1 MPKLLWISPFNLH
14 DTSSGAAVQS
24 RLMLEK
30 LAQRGVQVKVLG
42 SFVFDAP
49 AGANAYFPK
58 LADEMKDAANKQA
71 LSFEQNGVSYTYMP
85 CANTAM
91 SAMSHNESWKLFNRF
106 CSTLSTYR
114 PDVCMGYGMGCFG
127 VAVHAEC
134 RRRGI
139 AHAYPICN
147 ANHPYYNFFDCD
159 LLFTDSDSNANL
171 YAQRDRLNV
180 ATTGTFIPKEE
191 FVALDDE
198 KNPQFITM
206 VNPEPRKGG
215 GIFAKLALMAQSD
228 PELKNE
234 KFLCVNSRGHFSTTI
249 ASLKDKNGKNTLKPE
264 MFDNVHLAESTR
276 NMKGIYA
283 ISKLVLAPSVPNFCY
298 EGWGRTASEAVLN
311 RLPVLVAKNG
321 GLEQAMAGAGIAL
334 EVPASVNKDALN
346 IPSDEEMKPW
356 LNALKKLLKDK
367 ASGAMEAAFDE
378 AAKRLD
384 IERSTDR
391 LMEILAPLFARRA
404 GLNPQLI
411 IRGNLRLDADGNA
424 R

>member
-49 AGANAYFPK
+49 AGARAYFPK

-71 LSFEQNGVSYTYMP
+71 LSFEQNGVNYTYMP

-106 CSTLSTYR
+106 CAALNTFR

-139 AHAYPICN
+139 PHAYPICN

-159 LLFTDSDSNANL
+159 LLFTDSDSSANL

-180 ATTGTFIPKEE
+180 ATTGIFIPKEE

-198 KNPQFITM
+198 KNPSFITM
-206 VNPEPRKGG
+206 INPEPRKGG

-228 PELKNE
+228 SELKNE

-264 MFDNVHLAESTR
+264 MFDNVHIAESTR
-276 NMKGIYA
+276 NMKGVYA

-298 EGWGRTASEAVLN
+298 EGWGRVASEAVLN

-356 LNALKKLLKDK
+356 LDALKKLLKDK

-378 AAKRLD
+378 AAKTLD

>member
-249 ASLKDKNGKNTLKPE
+249 ASLKDKNGKGYTEEFSFCGTCEVNVLFNKLKE
-264 MFDNVHLAESTR
+264 
-276 NMKGIYA
+276 
-283 ISKLVLAPSVPNFCY
+283 Y
-298 EGWGRTASEAVLN
+298 EDLEEQGLLL
-311 RLPVLVAKNG
+311 RLPCHIGDIIYEPTNRNTINEYSVTGIKEEEFALWIEWK
-321 GLEQAMAGAGIAL
+321 LEKGFVYQSIYGV
-334 EVPASVNKDALN
+334 EVGDIGETVFLTQ
-346 IPSDEEMKPW
+346 EEAEQK
-356 LNALKKLLKDK
+356 LKE
-367 ASGAMEAAFDE
+367 ME
-378 AAKRLD
+378 
-384 IERSTDR
+384 
-391 LMEILAPLFARRA
+391 
-404 GLNPQLI
+404 
-411 IRGNLRLDADGNA
+411 GNHDGE
-424 R
+424 